1 MPEERKAKGG
11 VAILLYKDLARRVQR
26 IDRFK
31 DRIIAVTL
39 KNDPVNLV
47 IIQVYMPTGD
57 HDDEEIEE
65 MYEKL

>member
-39 KNDPVNLV
+39 KNLTLDLSPSRAQSGTSGDTASPLV
-47 IIQVYMPTGD
+47 SIY
-57 HDDEEIEE
+57 
-65 MYEKL
+65 